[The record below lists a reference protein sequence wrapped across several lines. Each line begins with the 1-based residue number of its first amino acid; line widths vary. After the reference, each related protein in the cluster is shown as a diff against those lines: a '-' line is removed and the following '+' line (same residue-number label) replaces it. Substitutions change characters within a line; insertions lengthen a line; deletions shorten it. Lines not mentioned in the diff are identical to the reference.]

1 MIKKVLMTPQGKL
14 TGSEIGSK
22 RDVVRFLGIP
32 YALPPVGSRRWKP
45 AEPSASWGGV
55 RAATNFSPASIHP
68 PGTDTQGLYSGPLGL
83 QSEDCLYLNV
93 WTPEPQ
99 AEARLPVMVWI
110 HGGALVGGT
119 GSAYDGTALAK
130 KGVVVVTI
138 NYRLGVLGYFAHPEL
153 SAESPYSVSG
163 NYGTS
168 DQLQALRWVQENISA
183 YGGNPDNV
191 TIFGESAGSLSV
203 NHLMASPRAN
213 GLFHRA
219 IGQSGANFFPMP
231 HLKET
236 CRDEPSA
243 EQRGYDL
250 ASAIGKPSLVELRG
264 MSAVELTERVWKS
277 GMIPYGSMA
286 VVDGWIFPETVRD
299 AFANGRQVDVPV
311 IVGYNADEGSG
322 LADYGVLP
330 PIPENPQQY
339 EDRVATCY
347 GQLAK
352 AYLEIYPAHSP
363 QESVFAAYR
372 DGMFGWQME
381 TWAKQMETV
390 TSKAYSY
397 YFSHVPPSADQMRTT
412 PNGAITRPLGAF
424 HAADIA
430 YGFNN
435 VGQLGWNPARIYDST
450 ATEADRVLAETMSN
464 YWVAFATNGEPKVAS
479 QPTWLPYTD
488 AERHYMDFNGGASPR
503 RDLLPGAWEIQQLS
517 AEQQAL
523 LGQFGGFNSVSL
535 WARLG

>member
-1 MIKKVLMTPQGKL
+1 MQLMTPQGKL
-14 TGSEIGSK
+14 IGSAV
-22 RDVVRFLGIP
+22 DSAQNIVRFAGIP
-32 YALPPVGSRRWKP
+32 YAVPPVGSRRWKS
-45 AEPSASWGGV
+45 AEPSARWGGV
-55 RAATNFSPASIHP
+55 REATYFGPASIHP
-68 PGTDTQGLYSGPLGL
+68 PGSDSQGLYRNLLGL

-99 AEARLPVMVWI
+99 AEAKLPVMVWI
-110 HGGALVGGT
+110 HGGSLTGGT

-138 NYRLGVLGYFAHPEL
+138 NYRLGILGYFAHPEL
-153 SAESPYSVSG
+153 SAESPHSASG

-168 DQLQALRWVQENISA
+168 DQIQALHWVRENISA
-183 YGGNPDNV
+183 YGGDPDNV

-213 GLFHRA
+213 GLFHRV
-219 IGQSGANFFPMP
+219 IGQSGGNFFPMP
-231 HLKET
+231 HLKEA

-243 EQRGYDL
+243 EERGHKL
-250 ASAIGKPSLVELRG
+250 ASAIGKPSLEELRE
-264 MSAVELTERVWKS
+264 MTAVELTEQVWKS

-299 AFANGRQVDVPV
+299 AFANGRQADVPV
-311 IVGYNADEGSG
+311 IVGYTSDEGSG

-330 PIPENPQQY
+330 PIPETPQQY
-339 EDRVATCY
+339 EDRVAACY
-347 GQLAK
+347 GELAN
-352 AYLEIYPAHSP
+352 AYLEIYPANSP
-363 QESVFAAYR
+363 QESVFSAYR

-381 TWAKQMETV
+381 TWAKQMKTV
-390 TSKAYSY
+390 TSKAYLY
-397 YFSHVPPSADQMRTT
+397 YFSHVPPGADQMRTT
-412 PNGAITRPLGAF
+412 PDGSIIRPLGAF

-435 VGQLGWNPARIYDST
+435 VGQPGWNPATNDDFS
-450 ATEADRVLAETMSN
+450 ATEADRVLADTMSN
-464 YWVAFATNGEPKVAS
+464 YWVAFAKNGDPKVAG
-479 QPTWLPYTD
+479 QPMWPAYTD
-488 AERHYMDFNGGASPR
+488 ADRHYMELNAGASPR
-503 RDLLPGAWEIQQLS
+503 RDLLPGAWDIQQRS

-523 LGQFGGFNSVSL
+523 EGQFGGFDSVAL